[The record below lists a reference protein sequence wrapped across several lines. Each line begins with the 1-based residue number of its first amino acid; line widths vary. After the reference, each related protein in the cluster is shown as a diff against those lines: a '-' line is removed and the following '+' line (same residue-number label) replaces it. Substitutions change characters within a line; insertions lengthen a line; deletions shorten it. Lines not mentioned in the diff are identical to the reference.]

1 MNSSTSFLS
10 LNLLPPE
17 KLFCDF
23 SYWSSLFS
31 QDMKVLWEKAHGVTL
46 SKLPKGLADMIFPY
60 FLLALSDYKT
70 NNKNKLN
77 GIGLDNLIS
86 LWLDKYVLNKD
97 GFFEVIPPI

>member
-1 MNSSTSFLS
+1 
-10 LNLLPPE
+10 
-17 KLFCDF
+17 
-23 SYWSSLFS
+23 
-31 QDMKVLWEKAHGVTL
+31 
-46 SKLPKGLADMIFPY
+46 MIFPY

-97 GFFEVIPPI
+97 GFFEVLPPI